1 MRSKDF
7 WPNLTPV
14 TPPLRLVR
22 RTEDAPPTLAEVARL
37 AGVSGATVSRFFNAP
52 QKLSAATAERIRVA
66 VQTLGYTPNLVAGG
80 LASSR
85 SRLVAAL
92 APTIEQSIFAATIQ
106 AMTDELAVAGYSVML
121 GLTGAADE
129 HVERQLSA
137 VLGRRPDGVILT
149 GSITDPA
156 MRQRLVSQNTPII
169 ETWDLPADPI
179 DMVVGF
185 SHDAVGR
192 AVASRVIDRGWR
204 TPLLISAT
212 GARAATRQAGF
223 TEALR
228 QNGRPDPAVLNFAGV
243 TTVGQGRRTFAQAWE
258 GGARPDVVVCSSDWT
273 AYGVIAEAQSRG
285 LDVPGDLAVIGF
297 GDLDFSGDVNPA
309 LTTVRIDGRAI
320 GRQAVRFL
328 LQRARGERV
337 AEPIVD
343 VGFELVV
350 RDSG

>member
-1 MRSKDF
+1 M
-7 WPNLTPV
+7 
-14 TPPLRLVR
+14 
-22 RTEDAPPTLAEVARL
+22 
-37 AGVSGATVSRFFNAP
+37 AGVSAATVSRFFNAP
-52 QKLSAATAERIRVA
+52 GKLSAETAARIKGA
-66 VQTLGYTPNLVAGG
+66 VDELGYTPNLIAGG
-80 LASSR
+80 LASNR

-92 APTIEQSIFAATIQ
+92 APSIEQSIFAATVQ
-106 AMTDELAVAGYSVML
+106 AMTDELAGAGYSVML
-121 GLTGAADE
+121 GLTGTRDE

-149 GSITDPA
+149 GSITDPV
-156 MRQRLVSQNTPII
+156 MRQRLVAQNTPII
-169 ETWDLPADPI
+169 ETWDLPVDPI

-192 AVASRVIDRGWR
+192 AVASRVIGKGWQK
-204 TPLLISAT
+204 PLLISASGT
-212 GARAATRQAGF
+212 RAAIRQAGF

-228 QNGRPDPAVLNFAGV
+228 QQGRPEPEALTFTGV
-243 TTVGQGRRTFAQAWE
+243 TTVGQGRRSFAQAWE
-258 GGARPDVVVCSSDWT
+258 TGARPDVVVCSSDWT

-297 GDLDFSGDVNPA
+297 GDLDFSADVNPS
-309 LTTVRIDGRAI
+309 LTTVRIDGHAI
-320 GRQAVRFL
+320 GRQAVSFL

-350 RDSG
+350 RKSG